1 MMNGIAIKSGGGIH
15 FMNRV
20 RVWIVAMLLSM
31 PALAAAQD
39 AKWTNLEN
47 TLWDVDQQ
55 WLCDGPYQKPYA
67 ECVKFR
73 SQYWVDGFFEVQSA
87 GTLRNKEEMVAT
99 QSAANP
105 MTGVRPFPADFRLV
119 AVYGDVAL
127 GTDHTDFK
135 TARPDGTIPFT
146 SDSHCLRVF
155 VKQNGA
161 WRPAAA
167 GLVPVIPPAEGIAKT
182 SGAKSTKSPDEKLE
196 KELAEIDQ
204 KWMEAVRTAKV
215 DYLKQ
220 MYADKWFE
228 ILAWI
233 PTVVL
238 NKPMALERVAHLNFK
253 PGEGL
258 FADEFKLMSVYGDV
272 ALATDRRIRKIAD
285 SSGTIVSTPHR
296 AVLVFVKQS
305 GQWKIAADA
314 AVPIMVTE

>member
-1 MMNGIAIKSGGGIH
+1 
-15 FMNRV
+15 MNRV
-20 RVWIVAMLLSM
+20 RVWVVAILLAA
-31 PALAAAQD
+31 PAVAAAQE
-39 AKWTNLEN
+39 AKFGDLEK

-73 SQYWVDGFFEVQSA
+73 SQYWVDGFFEVQSG

-105 MTGVRPFPADFRLV
+105 VTGVRPFPADFRLM

-155 VKQNGA
+155 VRVNGT

-167 GLVPVIPPAEGIAKT
+167 GLVPVIPPTESNYKT
-182 SGAKSTKSPDEKLE
+182 SGAVSTKSPDEKLE

-204 KWMEAVRTAKV
+204 KWMDAVRTAKV

-220 MYADKWFE
+220 MYEDKWFE

-238 NKPMALERVAHLNFK
+238 TKPMAMERVAHLNYK

-258 FADEFKLMSVYGDV
+258 FADQFRLMSVYGNV

-285 SSGTIVSTPHR
+285 ANGTIVSTPHR
-296 AVLVFVKQS
+296 AVLVFVKEN
-305 GQWKIAADA
+305 GQWKVAADA
-314 AVPIMVTE
+314 AVPTRAAE

>member
-1 MMNGIAIKSGGGIH
+1 
-15 FMNRV
+15 MNRV
-20 RVWIVAMLLSM
+20 RVWVVAMLLAGL
-31 PALAAAQD
+31 ALPGVAAAQE
-39 AKWTNLEN
+39 AKFGDLEK

-73 SQYWVDGFFEVQSA
+73 SQYWVDGFFEVQSG

-105 MTGVRPFPADFRLV
+105 VTGVRPFPADFRLM

-155 VKQNGA
+155 VRVNGT

-167 GLVPVIPPAEGIAKT
+167 GLVPVIPPTEANYKT
-182 SGAKSTKSPDEKLE
+182 SGAVSTKSPDEKLE

-204 KWMEAVRTAKV
+204 KWMEAVRTGKI
-215 DYLKQ
+215 DYLKG
-220 MYADKWFE
+220 MYEDKWFE

-238 NKPMALERVAHLNFK
+238 TKPMAMERVAHLNYK

-258 FADEFKLMSVYGDV
+258 FADQFRLMSVYGNV

-285 SSGTIVSTPHR
+285 ANGNIVSTPHR
-296 AVLVFVKQS
+296 AVLVFVKE
-305 GQWKIAADA
+305 GGKWKVAADA
-314 AVPIMVTE
+314 AVPTRETE

>member
-1 MMNGIAIKSGGGIH
+1 
-15 FMNRV
+15 MNRV
-20 RVWIVAMLLSM
+20 RVWVVAMLLVV
-31 PALAAAQD
+31 PAVAAAQG
-39 AKWTNLEN
+39 AKQASLEN

-73 SQYWVDGFFEVQSA
+73 SNYWVDGFFEVQSG

-99 QSAANP
+99 QAAANP
-105 MTGVRPFPADFRLV
+105 VSGVRPFPADFRLM
-119 AVYGDVAL
+119 AVYGDLAL

-135 TARPDGTIPFT
+135 TARPDGTVPFT
-146 SDSHCLRVF
+146 SDSHCVRVF
-155 VKQNGA
+155 VRVNGT

-167 GLVPVIPPAEGIAKT
+167 GLVPVIPPTEANYKT
-182 SGAKSTKSPDEKLE
+182 SGAGSTKSPDEKLE
-196 KELAEIDQ
+196 KELSEIDQ
-204 KWMEAVRTAKV
+204 KWMDAVRTAKV

-228 ILAWI
+228 IIAWI

-238 NKPMALERVAHLNFK
+238 TKPAAMERVAHLNYK

-258 FADEFKLMSVYGDV
+258 FADQFRLMSVYGDV

-285 SSGTIVSTPHR
+285 ASGKIVSTPHR
-296 AVLVFVKQS
+296 ALLVFVKEN
-305 GQWKIAADA
+305 GQWKAAADA
-314 AVPIMVTE
+314 AVPIMGAE

>member
-1 MMNGIAIKSGGGIH
+1 
-15 FMNRV
+15 MNRV
-20 RVWIVAMLLSM
+20 RVWVVAMLLAGLAL
-31 PALAAAQD
+31 PAVAAAQE
-39 AKWTNLEN
+39 AKFEDLEK

-73 SQYWVDGFFEVQSA
+73 SQYWVDGFFEVQSG

-105 MTGVRPFPADFRLV
+105 VTGVRPFPADFRLM

-135 TARPDGTIPFT
+135 TARRDGTIPFT

-155 VKQNGA
+155 VRVNGT

-167 GLVPVIPPAEGIAKT
+167 GLVPVIPPTEANYKT
-182 SGAKSTKSPDEKLE
+182 SGAVSTKSPDEKLE

-204 KWMEAVRTAKV
+204 KWMDAVRTAKV
-215 DYLKQ
+215 DYLKG
-220 MYADKWFE
+220 MYTDKWFE

-238 NKPMALERVAHLNFK
+238 TKPMAMERVAHLNYK

-258 FADEFKLMSVYGDV
+258 FADQFRLMSVYGNV

-285 SSGTIVSTPHR
+285 ASGTIVSTPHR
-296 AVLVFVKQS
+296 AVLVFVKEG
-305 GQWKIAADA
+305 GQWKVAADA
-314 AVPIMVTE
+314 AVPTRETE

>member
-1 MMNGIAIKSGGGIH
+1 
-15 FMNRV
+15 MNRV
-20 RVWIVAMLLSM
+20 RVWVVAMLLAV
-31 PALAAAQD
+31 PAVAAAQETKQ
-39 AKWTNLEN
+39 ASLED

-73 SQYWVDGFFEVQSA
+73 SNYWVDGFFEVQSG

-105 MTGVRPFPADFRLV
+105 VTGVRPFPADFRLV
-119 AVYGDVAL
+119 AVYGDIAL

-155 VKQNGA
+155 VRQNGA

-167 GLVPVIPPAEGIAKT
+167 ALVPVIPPTEANYKT
-182 SGAKSTKSPDEKLE
+182 SGAVSTKSPDEKLE
-196 KELAEIDQ
+196 KELAEMDQ
-204 KWMEAVRTAKV
+204 KWMDAVRTAKI
-215 DYLKQ
+215 DYLKS
-220 MYADKWFE
+220 MYAEKWFE
-228 ILAWI
+228 ILGWI

-238 NKPMALERVAHLNFK
+238 TKPAALARVAKLNYK

-258 FADEFKLMSVYGDV
+258 FADQFKLMAVYGDA
-272 ALATDRRIRKIAD
+272 ALATDRRIRKLTDA
-285 SSGTIVSTPHR
+285 SGSLVSTPHR
-296 AVLVFVKQS
+296 ALLVFVKEN
-305 GQWKIAADA
+305 GEWKVAADA
-314 AVPIMVTE
+314 AVPMMATE

>member
-1 MMNGIAIKSGGGIH
+1 MNS
-15 FMNRV
+15 V
-20 RVWIVAMLLSM
+20 RVWVVAMLLAV
-31 PALAAAQD
+31 PAMAAAQE
-39 AKWTNLEN
+39 AKQAGLEN

-73 SQYWVDGFFEVQSA
+73 SNYWVDGFFEVQSG

-99 QSAANP
+99 QAAANP
-105 MTGVRPFPADFRLV
+105 VSGVRPFPADFRLM

-135 TARPDGTIPFT
+135 TARPDGTVPFT
-146 SDSHCLRVF
+146 SDSHCVRVF
-155 VKQNGA
+155 VRVNGT

-167 GLVPVIPPAEGIAKT
+167 GLVPVIPPTEANYKT
-182 SGAKSTKSPDEKLE
+182 SGAISTKSPDEKLE
-196 KELAEIDQ
+196 KELSEIDQ
-204 KWMEAVRTAKV
+204 KWMDAVRTAKV

-228 ILAWI
+228 IIAWI

-238 NKPMALERVAHLNFK
+238 TKPAAMERVAHLNYK

-258 FADEFKLMSVYGDV
+258 FADQFRLMSVYGDV

-285 SSGTIVSTPHR
+285 ASGKIVSTPHR
-296 AVLVFVKQS
+296 ALLVFVKEN
-305 GQWKIAADA
+305 GRWKAAADA
-314 AVPIMVTE
+314 AVPIMGAE

>member
-1 MMNGIAIKSGGGIH
+1 
-15 FMNRV
+15 MNRV
-20 RVWIVAMLLSM
+20 HALIVAILLAV
-31 PALAAAQD
+31 PAVAAAQES
-39 AKWTNLEN
+39 KQMNLES

-55 WLCDGPYQKPYA
+55 WLCDGPYQKPYT

-73 SQYWVDGFFEVQSA
+73 SQYWADGFFEVQSG

-105 MTGVRPFPADFRLV
+105 ATGVRPYPADFKFV
-119 AVYGDVAL
+119 AIYGDVAL

-135 TARPDGTIPFT
+135 TVKPDGSYAFT

-155 VKQNGA
+155 IRQNGV

-167 GLVPVIPPAEGIAKT
+167 ALVPVIPPTEASAKMT
-182 SGAKSTKSPDEKLE
+182 GAKSTKSPDEKLE
-196 KELAEIDQ
+196 KELSELDQ
-204 KWMEAVRTAKV
+204 KWMDAVRTAKV
-215 DYLKQ
+215 DYLKS

-228 ILAWI
+228 ILGWL

-238 NKPMALERVAHLNFK
+238 TKPAALERVAHLNFK

-258 FADEFKLMSVYGDV
+258 FADQFKLMSVYGDV

-285 SSGTIVSTPHR
+285 TSGTIVSTPNR
-296 AVLVFVKQS
+296 ALIVFVKQD
-305 GQWKIAADA
+305 GQWKVAADA
-314 AVPIMVTE
+314 AVPTIATE

>member
-1 MMNGIAIKSGGGIH
+1 
-15 FMNRV
+15 MNRV
-20 RVWIVAMLLSM
+20 HAWVVAMLLAV
-31 PALAAAQD
+31 PAVLGLPTVSAAQESKQ
-39 AKWTNLEN
+39 AALEN

-73 SQYWVDGFFEVQSA
+73 SNYWVDGFFEVQSG
-87 GTLRNKEEMVAT
+87 GTLRNKEEMVAS

-105 MTGVRPFPADFRLV
+105 VTGVRPFPADFRLM
-119 AVYGDVAL
+119 AIYGDIAL

-155 VKQNGA
+155 VKLNGL

-167 GLVPVIPPAEGIAKT
+167 ALVPVIPPTEANFKMT
-182 SGAKSTKSPDEKLE
+182 GAVTTKSPDEKLE
-196 KELAEIDQ
+196 KELSAIDQ
-204 KWMEAVRTAKV
+204 KWMESVRTAKT
-215 DYLKQ
+215 DYLKE

-228 ILAWI
+228 IIGWV

-238 NKPMALERVAHLNFK
+238 NKPMALERVAHLNYK

-258 FADEFKLMSVYGDV
+258 FADQFRLMSIYGDV
-272 ALATDRRIRKIAD
+272 AIATDRRIRKIAD
-285 SSGTIVSTPHR
+285 ANGTIVSTPHR
-296 AVLVFVKQS
+296 ALIVFVKEK
-305 GQWKIAADA
+305 GQWKVAADA
-314 AVPIMVTE
+314 AVPTMSAE

>member
-1 MMNGIAIKSGGGIH
+1 LGRRNA
-15 FMNRV
+15 MNRV
-20 RVWIVAMLLSM
+20 RIWIVAMLVGM
-31 PALAAAQD
+31 PETAPAQD
-39 AKWTNLEN
+39 PKWTSLEK
-47 TLWDVDQQ
+47 TLWDADQQ
-55 WLCDGPYQKPYA
+55 WLCDGPYQRTYT

-73 SQYWVDGFFEVQSA
+73 SQYWVDGFFEVQSG

-105 MTGVRPFPADFRLV
+105 VTGVRPYPADFRLV
-119 AVYGDVAL
+119 AVYGDIAL

-155 VKQNGA
+155 VRQNGV

-167 GLVPVIPPAEGIAKT
+167 ALVPVIPPTEANAKMT
-182 SGAKSTKSPDEKLE
+182 GAKSTKSPDEKLE
-196 KELAEIDQ
+196 KELSEIDQ
-204 KWMEAVRTAKV
+204 KWMDAVRTTKI
-215 DYLKQ
+215 DYLKG

-228 ILAWI
+228 IIAWI

-238 NKPMALERVAHLNFK
+238 TKPAAMERVAHLNYK

-258 FADEFKLMSVYGDV
+258 FADQFRLMAVYGDV

-285 SSGTIVSTPHR
+285 ASGKIVSTPHR
-296 AVLVFVKQS
+296 ALLVFVKEN
-305 GQWKIAADA
+305 GQWKAAADA
-314 AVPIMVTE
+314 AVPIMGAE

>member
-1 MMNGIAIKSGGGIH
+1 MI
-15 FMNRV
+15 RL
-20 RVWIVAMLLSM
+20 RVWVIAMLLAV
-31 PALAAAQD
+31 PALAAAQES
-39 AKWTNLEN
+39 TQMNLEN

-73 SQYWVDGFFEVQSA
+73 SNYWVDGFFEVQSA
-87 GTLRNKEEMVAT
+87 GTLRNKQEMVAT

-105 MTGVRPFPADFRLV
+105 VTGVRPYPADFKFV
-119 AVYGDVAL
+119 AQYGDVAL

-135 TARPDGTIPFT
+135 TVRPDGSYAFT

-155 VKQNGA
+155 VKQNGE

-167 GLVPVIPPAEGIAKT
+167 ALVPVIPPSEGNFKT
-182 SGAKSTKSPDEKLE
+182 SGAKSTKGDEKLE
-196 KELAEIDQ
+196 KELSEIDQ
-204 KWMEAVRTAKV
+204 KWMDAVRTAKV
-215 DYLKQ
+215 DYLKS

-228 ILAWI
+228 ILGWL

-238 NKPMALERVAHLNFK
+238 TKPAALERVAHLNFK

-272 ALATDRRIRKIAD
+272 ALATDRRTRKIAD
-285 SSGTIVSTPHR
+285 DKGNIVSTPHR
-296 AVLVFVKQS
+296 ALIVFVKEK
-305 GQWKIAADA
+305 GQWKVAADA
-314 AVPIMVTE
+314 AVPTMVAE